1 MKNYLMIL
9 PLLSLL
15 ALANCAETPAA
26 VADGTILSPQTLK
39 PYANW
44 VQTAM
49 NVDMV
54 SLPITT
60 ASGSRLKTSLG
71 LKGVQQARSMAAYLP
86 GQIILNNV
94 AWDPGSLRSQSY
106 LVHEL
111 VHHAQLISGRHYAC
125 DDAKEREAYTLQNR
139 WLVEHGDSPIVS
151 EAFID
156 KISACPT
163 GDQEASIG
171 RPSVL

>member
-1 MKNYLMIL
+1 MKSYLKVL

-15 ALANCAETPAA
+15 ALANCAETGGA
-26 VADGTILSPQTLK
+26 VADGTILEPQTLK

-60 ASGSRLKTSLG
+60 ASGTRLKTSLG
-71 LKGVQQARSMAAYLP
+71 LKGVQQARAMAAYLP

-94 AWDPGSLRSQSY
+94 AWDPDSLRSQSY

-125 DDAKEREAYTLQNR
+125 DNAKEREAYTLQNR
-139 WLVEHGDSPIVS
+139 WLVEHGDSPLVS
-151 EAFID
+151 QDFID
-156 KISACPT
+156 KISACT
-163 GDQEASIG
+163 GNEEAESGSFHI
-171 RPSVL
+171 S

>member
-1 MKNYLMIL
+1 MKSHFKLL
-9 PLLSLL
+9 PLLALL
-15 ALANCAETPAA
+15 ALANCADNGA
-26 VADGTILSPQTLK
+26 VADGTVIEPQELQ

-54 SLPITT
+54 SMPITV
-60 ASGSRLKTSLG
+60 ASGTRLKTSLG
-71 LKGVQQARSMAAYLP
+71 LKGVQQARAMAAYLP

-94 AWDPGSLRSQSY
+94 AWDPESLRSQSY

-125 DDAKEREAYTLQNR
+125 DNAKEREAYTLQNR
-139 WLVEHGDSPIVS
+139 WLVEHGDEPLVS
-151 EAFID
+151 EDFID
-156 KISACPT
+156 KISACT
-163 GDQEASIG
+163 GDEQASITYPG
-171 RPSVL
+171 VS